1 MMELPISP
9 PLYAYTGG
17 KAFDA
22 AKPTIVFLHGAQHDH
37 SVWILQSRYLA
48 HHGYGVLALDLPG
61 HVRSPGPALP
71 TVEAIADRVA
81 DALAAAGVT
90 RCIVVGQS
98 MGSLIALEVARR
110 RPLQVA
116 GIALIATAFPMR
128 VAEPLLAA
136 TRGDP
141 RQAMQ
146 MINAWSHSPSVDGF
160 DRKPSNPAPGF
171 STMWQNLRLMQRV
184 EKRNGPDVLAIDF
197 AACNAYAG
205 ALDAAGG
212 LDCPVLFVLGA
223 NDAMT
228 PPRNAKAL
236 MAACRRAEVIT
247 VPGAGHSL
255 MAEAPDAVRSALTAF
270 AERVLVTAIA

>member
-1 MMELPISP
+1 MDLPVSP
-9 PLYAYTGG
+9 SIYAYTGG
-17 KAFDA
+17 KAFDP
-22 AKPTIVFLHGAQHDH
+22 AKPTVVFVHGAQHDH

-48 HHGYGVLALDLPG
+48 HHGYSVLALDLPG

-81 DALAAAGVT
+81 DALAAAGVE

-110 RPLQVA
+110 QPARAV
-116 GIALIATAFPMR
+116 GVALIATAFPMR

-136 TRGDP
+136 TRSDP
-141 RQAMQ
+141 RQAMH
-146 MINAWSHSPSVDGF
+146 MINAWSHSPSVAAF
-160 DRKPSNPAPGF
+160 DRKPSSPAPGF
-171 STMWQNLRLMQRV
+171 STVWQNLRLMQRI
-184 EKRNGPDVLAIDF
+184 EKRNGADVLATDF
-197 AACNAYAG
+197 AACNAYSG
-205 ALDAAGG
+205 ALDAAAA

-236 MAACRRAEVIT
+236 IAACRRADVIT

-255 MAEAPDAVRSALTAF
+255 MAEAPDAVRDAVAGF
-270 AERVLVTAIA
+270 AERVLAAAAT